1 MIIFKNFV
9 IIFIENKSKN
19 IRNLKNE
26 RNKINRMTKYNYT
39 PGILDII
46 LIINIILKYFNLI
59 DWDWKIVLWP
69 LWAILIIA
77 FLIYSW
83 GKIQDN

>member
-1 MIIFKNFV
+1 
-9 IIFIENKSKN
+9 
-19 IRNLKNE
+19 
-26 RNKINRMTKYNYT
+26 MTKYNYT